1 MENPK
6 LVSLPVYSKLAQII
20 LGILALGFILYIGR
34 EILVPILFAT
44 ILAILLNP
52 IVDFLTRKKLNR
64 IVAIVLS
71 LIITMAIVLG
81 LLYFLGSQMALLS
94 DSFPLFKQKFI
105 TLFHDTTQ
113 WISSTFNISNPQIDA
128 WITKTQKE
136 GLSNGT
142 AFVGQTI
149 GTVGGLL
156 AMVFLLP
163 VYIFMIL
170 LYKSLLVD
178 FIYKV
183 FKNSSHKLVSEIL
196 KQTKSLIQSYLVGL
210 LIEAAIVATL
220 NSIALMVIGVPYA
233 ILIGVIGAILN
244 IIPYIGGLI
253 AVTIPMIL
261 AFATLSPL
269 SALWVLIAYL
279 VVQFIDNNFLVPKI
293 VASKVEVN
301 AMISIIV
308 VLIGGSMW
316 GVAGMFLS
324 IPLTAIFKVIFD
336 RIEGLE
342 AFGFLIGDGLEKIK
356 EKKSQVKE

>member
-1 MENPK
+1 MQQPT
-6 LVSLPVYSKLAQII
+6 LVSLPLYSKIAQII
-20 LGILALGFILYIGR
+20 LGILALGYILYIGQ

-52 IVDFLTRKKLNR
+52 IVNFLTKKKLNR
-64 IVAIVLS
+64 VIAIVLS
-71 LIITMAIVLG
+71 LIVTMLIVLG
-81 LLYFLGSQMALLS
+81 LAYFLGSQMALLS

-105 TLFHDTTQ
+105 AFFHEATQ
-113 WISSTFNISNPQIDA
+113 WISSTFHISNPQIDA
-128 WITKTQKE
+128 WIAKTQKE
-136 GLSNGT
+136 GISSGT
-142 AFVGQTI
+142 ALVGGML
-149 GTVGGLL
+149 GTVGGVL
-156 AMVFLLP
+156 AMILLLP

-178 FIYKV
+178 FIYKL
-183 FKNSSHKLVSEIL
+183 FKSSSHKVVADIL
-196 KQTKSLIQSYLVGL
+196 NQTKSLIQSYLVGL

-220 NSIALMVIGVPYA
+220 NSVALMIIGVPYA
-233 ILIGVIGAILN
+233 ILIGIIGAILN

-253 AVTIPMIL
+253 AVAIPMLL
-261 AFATLSPL
+261 AFATLNPL

-279 VVQFIDNNFLVPKI
+279 LIQFVDNNFLVPKI

-301 AMISIIV
+301 AFISIIV
-308 VLIGGSMW
+308 VLIGGSLW

-342 AFGFLIGDGLEKIK
+342 PFGFLIGEEEHAKS
-356 EKKSQVKE
+356 KK

>member
-1 MENPK
+1 MDHTKP
-6 LVSLPVYSKLAQII
+6 VSLPLYLKIAQII
-20 LGILALGFILYIGR
+20 LGILALGFILYVGK

-44 ILAILLNP
+44 IFAILLNP
-52 IVDFLTRKKLNR
+52 VVNFLTAKKLNR
-64 IVAIVLS
+64 IVAIVVS
-71 LIITMAIVLG
+71 LILTMLAVLG

-94 DSFPLFKQKFI
+94 ESFPLFKQKFVA
-105 TLFHDTTQ
+105 LFHDLTQ

-128 WITKTQKE
+128 WIAKTQKE

-142 AFVGQTI
+142 AFLGQTL
-149 GTVGGLL
+149 GTVGGIL

-178 FIYKV
+178 FIYKL
-183 FKNSSHKLVSEIL
+183 FKNNSHKVVTEIL
-196 KQTKSLIQSYLVGL
+196 KATKSLIQSYLVGL

-220 NSIALMVIGVPYA
+220 NSIALMIIGVPYA

-244 IIPYIGGLI
+244 IIPYIGGLV
-253 AVTIPMIL
+253 AVAIPMVL
-261 AFATLSPL
+261 AVATLSPL

-279 VVQFIDNNFLVPKI
+279 IVQFIDNNFLVPKI

-301 AMISIIV
+301 ALVSIIV
-308 VLIGGSMW
+308 VLIGGSLW

-324 IPLTAIFKVIFD
+324 IPLTAILKVIFD

-342 AFGFLIGDGLEKIK
+342 AFGFLIGDGQPKTT
-356 EKKSQVKE
+356 KK

>member
-1 MENPK
+1 METPK
-6 LVSLPVYSKLAQII
+6 LVSLPLYSKIAQII

-52 IVDFLTRKKLNR
+52 IVNFLTSKKLNR
-64 IVAIVLS
+64 IIAIILS
-71 LIITMAIVLG
+71 LIITMLIVLG

-94 DSFPLFKQKFI
+94 DSFPLFKQKFV

-128 WITKTQKE
+128 WIVKTQKE

-142 AFVGQTI
+142 AFVGQTL
-149 GTVGGLL
+149 GTVGGVL
-156 AMVFLLP
+156 AMLFLLP

-183 FKNSSHKLVSEIL
+183 FKSNSHKVVAEIL
-196 KQTKSLIQSYLVGL
+196 KETKSLIQSYLVGL
-210 LIEAAIVATL
+210 LIEAAIVASL
-220 NSIALMVIGVPYA
+220 NSVALMIIGVPYA

-244 IIPYIGGLI
+244 VIPYIGGLV
-253 AVTIPMIL
+253 AVAIPMVL
-261 AFATLSPL
+261 AFATLNPL
-269 SALWVLIAYL
+269 SALFVFIAYL
-279 VVQFIDNNFLVPKI
+279 IIQFIDNNFLVPKI

-301 AMISIIV
+301 ALISIIV
-308 VLIGGSMW
+308 VLIGGSLW

-324 IPLTAIFKVIFD
+324 IPLTAILKVIFD
-336 RIEGLE
+336 RIDGLE
-342 AFGFLIGDGLEKIK
+342 LFGFLIGDGQEKI
-356 EKKSQVKE
+356 